1 MHFQKRISI
10 LSQQAGFLVLYTLFI
25 TASPLYA
32 APLLR
37 ISAPGENQTVLGK
50 DITISFVVGN
60 LTIGTGG
67 HIHLWLDNPI
77 QTASTA
83 AYITTHFDY
92 VLEDVSPGPHSL
104 TLELVKPDHAPFSPT
119 VKETVRF
126 ASILPQTLFSSP
138 TPFFLSPLSRIDGKV
153 ILGLFAI
160 GIIIIG
166 FFLFSLTR
174 KP

>member
-10 LSQQAGFLVLYTLFI
+10 LSQQAGIIVLYTLFI
-25 TASPLYA
+25 IPSPLFA
-32 APLLR
+32 SPLLR

-60 LTIGTGG
+60 LTIGTEG

-92 VLEDVSPGPHSL
+92 VLENVSPGPDRL
-104 TLELVKPDHAPFSPT
+104 TLELVKPNHASFIPI
-119 VKETVRF
+119 VKETVYF
-126 ASILPQTLFSSP
+126 TSTLPQAVSSP
-138 TPFFLSPLSRIDGKV
+138 ALLPLPLLEEVDGKI
-153 ILGLFAI
+153 ILGGIAI
-160 GIIIIG
+160 GIIITG